1 MTLTLP
7 ALLAARVAN
16 MPGLNVSGVLQKA
29 LWALVDCRHE
39 KLVCTCCAQPVDVR
53 QRQAEALSLFYGEV
67 MDRLEQLVHQGA
79 TAEGA
84 ARAVRQLGETHRCA
98 DRRPLPRPTRAE
110 RQTNNDR
117 RWLNERNQQG
127 A

>member
-1 MTLTLP
+1 MARMTITLP
-7 ALLAARVAN
+7 DLLAARVAE

-29 LWALVDCRHE
+29 LWALIDCPHQD
-39 KLVCTCCAQPVDVR
+39 LVCQRCSQPVDSN
-53 QRQAEALSLFYGEV
+53 QRQTEALRRFYGEV
-67 MDRLEQLVHQGA
+67 MDRLEQLVAQGA

-110 RQTNNDR
+110 REINRER
-117 RWLNERNQQG
+117 RWANGIG